1 MTLHIN
7 NAPATDPVCGM
18 TVDPTQTPTPESH
31 DHDGQCYYFCCSGC
45 AKKFITDP
53 NKFLIEGPMAPPAR
67 NVQHTT
73 GYICP
78 MDPEVWSEGPT
89 VCPICGMALEPANLL
104 EISDKNPELDD
115 MRQRFWV
122 AMMFTAPVFFITMSG
137 HIPGFSAIVS
147 GEWSGWLQFILSTPV
162 VLWAGLPFF
171 ERGWRSI
178 SPWHPNMFT
187 LIALGAGAA
196 YLFSFLALF
205 APGMFPTGFQSEGGK
220 IDLYFEAA
228 AVIITLVLLGQIME
242 LGARSRTGEALRLL
256 LDLAPKT
263 ARRIVEGKPDEDI
276 PLENINAGA
285 VLRVLPGESIPTD
298 GVIFTGA
305 SAVNESM
312 VTGEPIPVEKTPGD
326 LVVGGTLNGLGTFT
340 MRADA
345 VGSDTMLARIATMV
359 SEAQRSRAPIQRVAD
374 RVAGIFVPSV
384 ALSALAAFLAWGLW
398 GPSPALAHGL
408 IAAVSVLIIACP
420 CALGLA
426 TPMSIMVG
434 MGRGAKAGVLIRNAA
449 VLERLGEA
457 DTIVLD
463 KTGTVTEG
471 KPCVTDIIPQNGIL
485 ESDLLELAISLEATS
500 EHPLATAI
508 IDAAAIR
515 GTTPI
520 ALEDFKSVTGL
531 GVQGRKGS
539 DIYILG
545 SAEFMQRKRIE
556 TADVE
561 QQVTKLRSS
570 GATVVYCA
578 INNTLIGILSITDLV
593 KENAKTTLQA
603 LKAFGMFTVLLTG
616 DARETAEAVAS
627 NLAIDIIEADASP
640 KDKLNTIKRLRQEG
654 RIVIMVG
661 DGINDA
667 PALAEAD
674 IGIAMGTG
682 TDIAM
687 ESADITLVSGNLEAL
702 LRARRLSVVTMRNIR
717 QNLFFAFVYNA
728 VGIPIAAG
736 VLYPFF
742 GLLLSPMIAAAA
754 MSLSSVSIIS
764 NALRLRGAKI

>member
-1 MTLHIN
+1 LF
-7 NAPATDPVCGM
+7 PAGF
-18 TVDPTQTPTPESH
+18 QGE
-31 DHDGQCYYFCCSGC
+31 DG
-45 AKKFITDP
+45 
-53 NKFLIEGPMAPPAR
+53 
-67 NVQHTT
+67 
-73 GYICP
+73 
-78 MDPEVWSEGPT
+78 
-89 VCPICGMALEPANLL
+89 
-104 EISDKNPELDD
+104 
-115 MRQRFWV
+115 
-122 AMMFTAPVFFITMSG
+122 
-137 HIPGFSAIVS
+137 
-147 GEWSGWLQFILSTPV
+147 
-162 VLWAGLPFF
+162 
-171 ERGWRSI
+171 
-178 SPWHPNMFT
+178 
-187 LIALGAGAA
+187 ALG
-196 YLFSFLALF
+196 
-205 APGMFPTGFQSEGGK
+205 
-220 IDLYFEAA
+220 LYFEAA
-228 AVIITLVLLGQIME
+228 AVIISLVLLGQIME
-242 LGARSRTGEALRLL
+242 MGARGRTGEALRLL

-263 ARRIVEGKPDEDI
+263 ARRIVEGMPDEDI
-276 PLENINAGA
+276 ALENIYAGDI
-285 VLRVLPGESIPTD
+285 LRVLPGESIPAD
-298 GVIFTGA
+298 GVVSTGT
-305 SAVNESM
+305 SAVDESM

-345 VGSDTMLARIATMV
+345 VGGDTVLARIATMV

-374 RVAGIFVPSV
+374 KVACFFVPAV
-384 ALSALAAFLAWGLW
+384 ALSALAAFLAWSIW

-434 MGRGAKAGVLIRNAA
+434 MGRGAKAGVLIRDAE

-471 KPCVTDIIPQNGIL
+471 KPSVTDILPQNGIS
-485 ESDLLELAISLEATS
+485 ESELLELAVSLEATS

-508 IDAAAIR
+508 IDDAAKR
-515 GTTPI
+515 GITPI
-520 ALEDFKSVTGL
+520 ALEGFKSVTGL
-531 GVQGRKGS
+531 GVQGRNGS
-539 DIYILG
+539 DTYILG
-545 SAEFMQRKRIE
+545 NAEFMRREGIE
-556 TADVE
+556 TTDVE
-561 QQVTKLRSS
+561 EQSAKLRCA

-578 INNTLIGILSITDLV
+578 INNSLIGILSITDRV
-593 KENAKTTLQA
+593 KENADTTLRA
-603 LKAFGMFTVLLTG
+603 LKAFGMVTVLLTG
-616 DARETAEAVAS
+616 DARETTEAVTS

-742 GLLLSPMIAAAA
+742 DLLLSPMIAAAA